1 MKTVRRS
8 PRRPTLMKPETDP
21 APSAQTQRKPR
32 IAYLIGTSLGLG
44 YLRPAPGTWGS
55 LAGVALA
62 AIFSIRNDWIMPPG
76 NWSINTEMLRL
87 LFFLLVL
94 FGGVW
99 AAGRVAKH
107 SGKHDPQFVVIDEVS
122 GQWLTLMLGSAH
134 ALFSHSSTG
143 SLIWFSSDVSLMGGV
158 PLNWKYLLLG
168 FILFRGFDIWKPPP
182 VRQLESLPGGWGI
195 MADDWAAA
203 IYAAAGLWIARWFGL

>member
-1 MKTVRRS
+1 
-8 PRRPTLMKPETDP
+8 MKPETDP
-21 APSAQTQRKPR
+21 AASALPPRKPH

-55 LAGVALA
+55 LAGVAPA
-62 AIFSIRNDWIMPPG
+62 AIFSIRYDWMMPG
-76 NWSINTEMLRL
+76 DWSINTEMLRL
-87 LFFLLVL
+87 LFFLLVSL
-94 FGGVW
+94 GGVW

-107 SGKHDPQFVVIDEVS
+107 SGIHDPQFVVIDEVS
-122 GQWLTLMLGSAH
+122 GQWLTLMLGNVH
-134 ALFSHSSTG
+134 AFWYHSSLEG
-143 SLIWFSSDVSLMGGV
+143 ASYAGAHLSGAV
-158 PLNWKYLLLG
+158 PANWKYLLLG

-203 IYAAAGLWIARWFGL
+203 VYAAAGLWIARWFGL

>member
-1 MKTVRRS
+1 VRRI
-8 PRRPTLMKPETDP
+8 PRRPIPMKPETDP
-21 APSAQTQRKPR
+21 ASSARPPRKPR
-32 IAYLIGTSLGLG
+32 IAYRIGTSLGLG

-55 LAGVALA
+55 LVGVALA
-62 AIFSIRNDWIMPPG
+62 AIFSIRNDWIMPG
-76 NWSINTEMLRL
+76 NLAINTEMLRL
-87 LFFLLVL
+87 FFFLLVS
-94 FGGVW
+94 FGGGW
-99 AAGRVAKH
+99 AAGRVAEH

-122 GQWLTLMLGSAH
+122 GQWLTLMLSSIH
-134 ALFSHSSTG
+134 AVFAHSSTG
-143 SLIWFSSDVSLMGGV
+143 GAIWSAADFSLSGSL